1 MSVEKAYLLVICLTA
16 AVPAARQ
23 AGYPGRRRCATAT
36 SIRAATASDASAV
49 AEIYRQG
56 IEDRQATFETRPR
69 TGAELLAAVADR
81 RGGPFVVAEQ
91 AGRVVGWGRISPF
104 STQTYYSGVG
114 EASVYLERG
123 DRGRGLGRRLLE
135 RLELEAKERGYWKIV
150 GLLFATNAPSVALCR
165 AAGYREVGV
174 LRSHGR
180 LDGRW
185 RDVLLVERLL
195 DEGARRAAGL
205 G

>member
-1 MSVEKAYLLVICLTA
+1 M
-16 AVPAARQ
+16 
-23 AGYPGRRRCATAT
+23 
-36 SIRAATASDASAV
+36 
-49 AEIYRQG
+49 
-56 IEDRQATFETRPR
+56 
-69 TGAELLAAVADR
+69 ADR